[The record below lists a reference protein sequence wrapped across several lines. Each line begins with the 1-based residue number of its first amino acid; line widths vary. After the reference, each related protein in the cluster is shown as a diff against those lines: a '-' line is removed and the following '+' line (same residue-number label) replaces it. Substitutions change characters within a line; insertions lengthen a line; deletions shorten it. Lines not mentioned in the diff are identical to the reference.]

1 MDKPLVAPDLN
12 RNDSPQRRFAVEIVE
27 RLRAAGHT
35 AYWAGG
41 CVRDEVLG
49 LVPKD
54 YDVATSA
61 RPEQVRELF
70 GKRQTLAVGEAF
82 GVIVVVGPRAAGN
95 VEVAT
100 FRRDAGYSDGRRPDA
115 VEFTDAEE
123 DARRR
128 DFTMNALFYDPISNK
143 VIDYVDGLADIE
155 RRLVRAVGDP
165 VLRFQEDKLRML
177 RGVRMASTFA
187 FDLDSATMQA
197 IHAAAGE
204 IKVVSPERIAQEVR
218 AMFGRRGQH
227 EAARLLMTSGLAAEI
242 LPEVMPLVDRPA
254 AYGAGSPW
262 DAALQQLAALETAG
276 VRKPPLSLAVL
287 LRAAVVD
294 DARRSALVAGQVLRR
309 WRMSNEEREQTVWLV
324 EHQHALDGAAH
335 RAWSQVQPAL
345 AHRWGLELVEMHE
358 ARVSAGLVA
367 DLAQSAADVL
377 FARVKLALPSEVL
390 NPPPLVT
397 GDDFIRR
404 GMRPGK
410 EFATLLQAARDAQ
423 LDGQISTRD
432 EAFALVEKLRQ
443 G

>member
-1 MDKPLVAPDLN
+1 MCADLS
-12 RNDSPQRRFAVEIVE
+12 RNDSPQRRFAVELVE

-49 LVPKD
+49 LTPKD

-128 DFTMNALFYDPISNK
+128 DFTMNALFYDPTMDK
-143 VIDYVDGLADIE
+143 VIDFVDGLADIE

-187 FDLDSATMQA
+187 FDLDAATMQA
-197 IHAAAGE
+197 IQAAADE
-204 IKVVSPERIAQEVR
+204 IKAVSPERIAQEVR

-227 EAARLLMTSGLAAEI
+227 EAARLLMASGLAAEI
-242 LPEVMPLVDRPA
+242 LPEVVPLVDRPA
-254 AYGAGSPW
+254 SHGEGSAW
-262 DAALQQLAALETAG
+262 DAALRQLAALETAG

-287 LRAAVVD
+287 LQNAASED
-294 DARRSALVAGQVLRR
+294 LKGSAIIAAHVLRR
-309 WRMSNEEREQTVWLV
+309 WRMSNEEREQTVWLI
-324 EHQHALDGAAH
+324 ENQHALDGAAG
-335 RAWSQVQPAL
+335 RPWSQVQPAL
-345 AHRWGLELVEMHE
+345 AHRWGLDLVEMLE

-367 DLAQSAADVL
+367 DLTASTADVL
-377 FARVKLALPSEVL
+377 FARTKLSLPPDVL

-397 GDDFIRR
+397 GDDLIRR

-410 EFATLLQAARDAQ
+410 QFASLLQAARDAQ
-423 LDGQISTRD
+423 LDGRISTQD
-432 EAFALVEKLRQ
+432 EAFALVDKLQQ

>member
-1 MDKPLVAPDLN
+1 MSAQN
-12 RNDSPQRRFAVEIVE
+12 SPQRRFAVEIVE

-49 LVPKD
+49 LTPKD

-82 GVIVVVGPRAAGN
+82 GVIVVVGSRASGN

-128 DFTMNALFYDPISNK
+128 DFTMNALFYDPTSNK
-143 VIDYVDGLADIE
+143 VIDYVDGLVDIE

-187 FDLDSATMQA
+187 FDLDPATMHA
-197 IHAAAGE
+197 IQAAAGQ
-204 IKVVSPERIAQEVR
+204 IKAVSPERIAQEVR

-242 LPEVMPLVDRPA
+242 LPEVLPLVDRSA
-254 AYGAGSPW
+254 AHGHGSAW
-262 DAALQQLAALETAG
+262 DAAIKQLAALETAG

-287 LRAAVVD
+287 LHEAAGD
-294 DARRSALVAGQVLRR
+294 DTNSSAKIASHVLRR
-309 WRMSNEEREQTVWLV
+309 WRMSNEEREQTVWLI
-324 EHQHALDGAAH
+324 ESRHLLDGAAG
-335 RAWSQVQPAL
+335 RPWSKVQPAL
-345 AHRWGLELVEMHE
+345 ANRWGLELVEMLE
-358 ARVSAGLVA
+358 ARVSAGLVGDHTA
-367 DLAQSAADVL
+367 STADVL
-377 FARVKLALPSEVL
+377 FARTKLALSPDVL

-397 GDDFIRR
+397 GDDLIRR

-410 EFATLLQAARDAQ
+410 QFATFLQAARDAQ
-423 LDGQISTRD
+423 LNGRISTQD

>member
-1 MDKPLVAPDLN
+1 MSAQ
-12 RNDSPQRRFAVEIVE
+12 DSAQRRFAVEIVE

-49 LVPKD
+49 LTPKD

-82 GVIVVVGPRAAGN
+82 GVIVVVGSRATGN

-128 DFTMNALFYDPISNK
+128 DFTMNALFYDPTTDK
-143 VIDYVDGLADIE
+143 VIDFVDGLTDIE

-187 FDLDSATMQA
+187 FDLDVATMQA
-197 IHAAAGE
+197 IQAAAHE
-204 IKVVSPERIAQEVR
+204 IGAVSPERIAQEVR

-242 LPEVMPLVDRPA
+242 LPEVLPEVLPLVDRSA
-254 AYGAGSPW
+254 AYGHGSAW
-262 DAALQQLAALETAG
+262 DAAIKQLAALETAG

-287 LRAAVVD
+287 LQATVVD
-294 DARRSALVAGQVLRR
+294 DARRSA
-309 WRMSNEEREQTVWLV
+309 
-324 EHQHALDGAAH
+324 
-335 RAWSQVQPAL
+335 
-345 AHRWGLELVEMHE
+345 
-358 ARVSAGLVA
+358 
-367 DLAQSAADVL
+367 
-377 FARVKLALPSEVL
+377 
-390 NPPPLVT
+390 
-397 GDDFIRR
+397 
-404 GMRPGK
+404 
-410 EFATLLQAARDAQ
+410 
-423 LDGQISTRD
+423 
-432 EAFALVEKLRQ
+432 
-443 G
+443 